1 MSLKTLGRTAAVG
14 ENQRSMAADTN
25 TTHTPDATAAALR
38 RLRTAN
44 TILALAILVLL
55 GQAAWQAMNTRS
67 LRAQLDQAQR
77 DLETRVERLAAE
89 KLKAR
94 REDLVGAVQWLDD
107 FYRAPEG
114 LQRPTGLWRPDLNK
128 PDAEAIGVWVLDV
141 YLQSRIGG
149 ASDAEARKAIEDAIR
164 GSDEWK
170 QKHPK
175 G

>member
-1 MSLKTLGRTAAVG
+1 MADLETAPPT
-14 ENQRSMAADTN
+14 D
-25 TTHTPDATAAALR
+25 PIAALR
-38 RLRTAN
+38 RLKIAN
-44 TILALAILVLL
+44 TVLAIAVLVLL
-55 GQAAWQAMNTRS
+55 GNAAYQAMQLS
-67 LRAQLDQAQR
+67 AARAELAQSQR
-77 DLETRVERLAAE
+77 ELETRVERMALE

-94 REDLVGAVQWLDD
+94 REEMVAAVQWLDD

-114 LQRPTGLWRPDLNK
+114 LQRPQGLWRADINK

-141 YLQSRIGG
+141 YLAARIGG

-164 GSDEWK
+164 GSDEWR

>member
-1 MSLKTLGRTAAVG
+1 MP
-14 ENQRSMAADTN
+14 ADTDP
-25 TTHTPDATAAALR
+25 TTADANAATVR
-38 RLRTAN
+38 RLKTAN
-44 TILALAILVLL
+44 TLLALAVLVLL
-55 GQAAWQAMNTRS
+55 GQAAWQAMNTS
-67 LRAQLDQAQR
+67 ALRAQLAQAQR
-77 DLETRVERLAAE
+77 DLDTRVERMAAE

-94 REDLVGAVQWLDD
+94 REEMVAAVQWLEE

-114 LQRPTGLWRPDLNK
+114 LQRPNGLWRADINK
-128 PDAEAIGVWVLDV
+128 TDAEAIGVWVLDV

>member
-1 MSLKTLGRTAAVG
+1 MAAVG
-14 ENQRSMAADTN
+14 ENQRTMAADTH
-25 TTHTPDATAAALR
+25 TTTTLDANAAALR
-38 RLRTAN
+38 RLKTAN

-55 GQAAWQAMNTRS
+55 GQAAWQAMNTSS
-67 LRAQLDQAQR
+67 LKAQLDQAQR
-77 DLETRVERLAAE
+77 DLDTRVERLAAE

-114 LQRPTGLWRPDLNK
+114 LQRPNGLWRADNR

>member
-1 MSLKTLGRTAAVG
+1 MWTAALG
-14 ENQRSMAADTN
+14 ENQRTMATETG
-25 TTHTPDATAAALR
+25 TTPTPVANAAALR
-38 RLRTAN
+38 RLKIAN
-44 TILALAILVLL
+44 TILALAVLVLL
-55 GQAAWQAMNTRS
+55 GQAAWQAMQTSS
-67 LRAQLDQAQR
+67 LRAQLAQAER

-94 REDLVGAVQWLDD
+94 REDLVAAVQWLDD

-114 LQRPTGLWRPDLNK
+114 LQRPNGLWRADINK
-128 PDAEAIGVWVLDV
+128 TDGEAIGVWVLDV

>member
-1 MSLKTLGRTAAVG
+1 
-14 ENQRSMAADTN
+14 MAADTDP
-25 TTHTPDATAAALR
+25 TTADANAAALR
-38 RLRTAN
+38 RLKIAN
-44 TILALAILVLL
+44 TVLALAVLVLL
-55 GQAAWQAMNTRS
+55 GQAAWQAMNTS
-67 LRAQLDQAQR
+67 ALRAQLAQAQR
-77 DLETRVERLAAE
+77 DLDTRVERMAAE

-94 REDLVGAVQWLDD
+94 REEMVAAVQWLDE

-114 LQRPTGLWRPDLNK
+114 LQRPNGLWRADINK
-128 PDAEAIGVWVLDV
+128 TDAEAIGVWVLDV

-149 ASDAEARKAIEDAIR
+149 ASDAEARQAIEDAIR

>member
-1 MSLKTLGRTAAVG
+1 
-14 ENQRSMAADTN
+14 MAADTD
-25 TTHTPDATAAALR
+25 TTPTPDVNAALR
-38 RLRTAN
+38 RLKTAN
-44 TILALAILVLL
+44 TILALAVLVLL
-55 GQAAWQAMNTRS
+55 GQAAWQAMSMSS
-67 LRAQLDQAQR
+67 LKAQLQQAER
-77 DLETRVERLAAE
+77 DLDTRVERLAAE

-94 REDLVGAVQWLDD
+94 REDTVAAVQWLDD
-107 FYRAPEG
+107 FYKAPEG
-114 LQRPTGLWRPDLNK
+114 LQRPNGLWRGDTNK
-128 PDAEAIGVWVLDV
+128 TDAEAIGTWVLDV

>member
-1 MSLKTLGRTAAVG
+1 
-14 ENQRSMAADTN
+14 MATTDT
-25 TTHTPDATAAALR
+25 TPTPDANAAALR
-38 RLRTAN
+38 RLKTAN
-44 TILALAILVLL
+44 TILALAVLVLL
-55 GQAAWQAMNTRS
+55 GQAAWQSMNAST
-67 LRAQLDQAQR
+67 LRAQLQQTER

-94 REDLVGAVQWLDD
+94 REDTVAAVQWLDD
-107 FYRAPEG
+107 FYKAPEG
-114 LQRPTGLWRPDLNK
+114 LQRPNGLWRADTNRT
-128 PDAEAIGVWVLDV
+128 DAEAIGTWVLDV
-141 YLQSRIGG
+141 YLQSRITG

>member
-1 MSLKTLGRTAAVG
+1 MSADHDASPRLK
-14 ENQRSMAADTN
+14 
-25 TTHTPDATAAALR
+25 
-38 RLRTAN
+38 TAN
-44 TILALAILVLL
+44 TVLALVVLVLL
-55 GQAAWQAMNTRS
+55 GLAAWQAMRVS
-67 LRAQLDQAQR
+67 AVKAELHQAQR

-94 REDLVGAVQWLDD
+94 REDTVAAVQWLDD

-114 LQRPTGLWRPDLNK
+114 LQRPNGLWRADINK
-128 PDAEAIGVWVLDV
+128 TDAEAIGVWVLDV

-149 ASDAEARKAIEDAIR
+149 ASDAEARKAVEDAIR

>member
-1 MSLKTLGRTAAVG
+1 MSLKLLGRTAAVD
-14 ENQRSMAADTN
+14 ENQITMAADTPP
-25 TTHTPDATAAALR
+25 TSDASAALR
-38 RLRTAN
+38 RLKTAN
-44 TILALAILVLL
+44 TILALAMLVLL
-55 GQAAWQAMNTRS
+55 GQAAWQAMTTSS
-67 LRAQLDQAQR
+67 LRAELEQAER
-77 DLETRVERLAAE
+77 NLETRVERMAAE

-94 REDLVGAVQWLDD
+94 REELVAAVQWLDD

-114 LQRPTGLWRPDLNK
+114 LQRPNGLWRADINK

-170 QKHPK
+170 LKHP
-175 G
+175 

>member
-1 MSLKTLGRTAAVG
+1 
-14 ENQRSMAADTN
+14 MAADT
-25 TTHTPDATAAALR
+25 TPTPDASPAAFR
-38 RLRTAN
+38 RLKTAN
-44 TILALAILVLL
+44 TILALAVLVLL
-55 GQAAWQAMNTRS
+55 GHGAWQGMQTS
-67 LRAQLDQAQR
+67 TLRAQLEQAQR
-77 DLETRVERLAAE
+77 DLESRVERMAAE

-94 REDLVGAVQWLDD
+94 REDMVAAVQWLDD

-114 LQRPTGLWRPDLNK
+114 LQRPNGLWRADVNK

-170 QKHPK
+170 AKHPK

>member
-1 MSLKTLGRTAAVG
+1 MAGPPQSTKIRTRWPPTL
-14 ENQRSMAADTN
+14 
-25 TTHTPDATAAALR
+25 TPTSDANAAALR
-38 RLRTAN
+38 RLKTAN
-44 TILALAILVLL
+44 TILALAVLVLL
-55 GQAAWQAMNTRS
+55 GQAAWQAMNTSS
-67 LRAQLDQAQR
+67 LRAQLEQAER
-77 DLETRVERLAAE
+77 DLETRVERMAAE

-94 REDLVGAVQWLDD
+94 REDMVAAVQWLDD

-114 LQRPTGLWRPDLNK
+114 LQRPNGLWRADINK

-170 QKHPK
+170 AKHPK

>member
-1 MSLKTLGRTAAVG
+1 
-14 ENQRSMAADTN
+14 MAADTD
-25 TTHTPDATAAALR
+25 TTTADANAAALR
-38 RLRTAN
+38 RLKIAN
-44 TILALAILVLL
+44 TILALAVLVLL
-55 GQAAWQAMNTRS
+55 GQAAWQAMNTS
-67 LRAQLDQAQR
+67 TLRAQLAQSQR
-77 DLETRVERLAAE
+77 DLETRVERMAAE

-94 REDLVGAVQWLDD
+94 REDLVAAVQWLDD

-114 LQRPTGLWRPDLNK
+114 LQRPNGLWRADINK
-128 PDAEAIGVWVLDV
+128 PDAEAIGAWVLDV

-164 GSDEWK
+164 ASDEWK

>member
-1 MSLKTLGRTAAVG
+1 
-14 ENQRSMAADTN
+14 MATTDTIP
-25 TTHTPDATAAALR
+25 TPDANAAALR
-38 RLRTAN
+38 RLKTAN
-44 TILALAILVLL
+44 TILALAVLVLL
-55 GQAAWQAMNTRS
+55 GQAAWQSMNAST
-67 LRAQLDQAQR
+67 LRAQLQQTER

-94 REDLVGAVQWLDD
+94 REDTVAAVQWLDD
-107 FYRAPEG
+107 FYKAPEG
-114 LQRPTGLWRPDLNK
+114 LQRPNGLWRADTNRT
-128 PDAEAIGVWVLDV
+128 DAEAIGTWVLDV
-141 YLQSRIGG
+141 YLQSRITG

>member
-1 MSLKTLGRTAAVG
+1 MSADHDASPRLK
-14 ENQRSMAADTN
+14 
-25 TTHTPDATAAALR
+25 
-38 RLRTAN
+38 TAN
-44 TILALAILVLL
+44 TVLALLVLVLL
-55 GQAAWQAMNTRS
+55 GLAAWQAMRVS
-67 LRAQLDQAQR
+67 AVKAELQQAQR

-89 KLKAR
+89 KLKMR
-94 REDLVGAVQWLDD
+94 REDTVAAVQWLDE

-114 LQRPTGLWRPDLNK
+114 LQRPSGLWRADINR